1 MDRQSAINEI
11 KEACAALSRDLMKL
25 NPPIRHLDDKPTQ
38 DELYQAIYRI
48 TKDVEIVKKR
58 VIKLEKSED
67 TPDL

>member
-1 MDRQSAINEI
+1 
-11 KEACAALSRDLMKL
+11 MKL

-58 VIKLEKSED
+58 VIKLERSED